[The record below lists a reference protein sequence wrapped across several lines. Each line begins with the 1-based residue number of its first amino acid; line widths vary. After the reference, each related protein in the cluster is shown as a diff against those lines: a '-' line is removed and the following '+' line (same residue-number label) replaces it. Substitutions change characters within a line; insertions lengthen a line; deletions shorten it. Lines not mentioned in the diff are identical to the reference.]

1 MIHQLEDVESR
12 VSQTSQPGSQGEG
25 DQTLSVKFCRYVE
38 EKPTSSV
45 LIGLGIGLG
54 TGVILGSLLR
64 GSSRYFAHNEAFIER
79 IGNNVKDSLA
89 EMIPSSFKKHFR
101 S

>member
-54 TGVILGSLLR
+54 
-64 GSSRYFAHNEAFIER
+64 SSRYFAHNEAFIER